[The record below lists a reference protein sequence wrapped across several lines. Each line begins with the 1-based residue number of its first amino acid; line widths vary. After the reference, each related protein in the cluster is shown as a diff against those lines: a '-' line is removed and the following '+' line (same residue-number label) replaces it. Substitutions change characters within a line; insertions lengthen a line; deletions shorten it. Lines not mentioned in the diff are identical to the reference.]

1 MEEEIEKSTP
11 FQAIYDCF
19 LDKITDD
26 MYLELTKEDTLAQL
40 EPLLYSAIP
49 YFEFPKQNLHLS
61 EEDKEKKAFPV
72 SLTMEEINIIAVYM
86 CVEWIGQQ
94 LDTIDNTRMKYS
106 GQDFKFTSQANH
118 MQKLQTM
125 KKERRAEGFHL
136 QRLYKRRKV
145 DKDGH
150 IVPTI
155 GSIME
160 RKI

>member
-1 MEEEIEKSTP
+1 MEEEVVTATP

-26 MYLELTKEDTLAQL
+26 MYLELTKEDTMAQL
-40 EPLLYSAIP
+40 EPLLYAAIP
-49 YFEFPKQNLHLS
+49 YFEFPRKNLHLS
-61 EEDKEKKAFPV
+61 EEDKENKEFPV

-94 LDTIDNTRMKYS
+94 LDSVENTRMKYS

-136 QRLYKRRKV
+136 QRLYKRRRI
-145 DKDGH
+145 DSDGNV
-150 IVPTI
+150 VPTI
-155 GSIME
+155 GSIMGP
-160 RKI
+160 KV